1 MTEPTKS
8 ITADDAK
15 QSGNGVKGKEA
26 EVGKERRPGSQARK
40 VCKKLI
46 DKTTAKAL
54 RNSLKCIDTSILVNE
69 IEAGS
74 NCNMHDLKSA
84 LLLLSKLGTIKAKT
98 CLIVLGFAPPIPY
111 LFRCWGHY
119 NSLQGGCAFDNID
132 IDYIRWNRFCHFINT
147 YKNYSACSF
156 Y

>member
-74 NCNMHDLKSA
+74 NCNVHDLKSA
-84 LLLLSKLGTIKAKT
+84 LLLLSKLVNSRNNQSEDVPDCSRLCSANSIPFQM
-98 CLIVLGFAPPIPY
+98 LGP
-111 LFRCWGHY
+111 L
-119 NSLQGGCAFDNID
+119 
-132 IDYIRWNRFCHFINT
+132 
-147 YKNYSACSF
+147 
-156 Y
+156 